1 LTFYNL
7 LFATPSPKLAV
18 VVVVVVAVQSAFKT
32 ESAEE
37 TVTWGGSSSTAMW
50 RTLPSSYRHQRGVY
64 FDAEQE

>member
-18 VVVVVVAVQSAFKT
+18 VVVVAVQSAFKT

-37 TVTWGGSSSTAMW
+37 TVT
-50 RTLPSSYRHQRGVY
+50 
-64 FDAEQE
+64 